1 LPPFAEKTVQVEND
15 SDLMPDRAEVIRVH
29 QLTKSYGDVRAVQ
42 GIDFDVRSGEI
53 FAMLGPNGA
62 GKSTTVE
69 ILEGLR
75 SRDGGEVTVLGI
87 DPARDPHQLKSRI
100 GVVLQHTVFPNK
112 ITVSEVVDLY
122 GKLYGVRPRTKEL
135 LERFALT
142 EKNASHYAD
151 LSGGQK
157 QKLALI
163 LAMINDPP
171 VVFLDEPTTGVDA
184 HSRRAIH
191 DWLRQ
196 LRSEGRTVFLTTHYI
211 HEAEQLAD
219 RIAIVGRGQII
230 RLGTPA
236 EISSDVSVM
245 SQIRFRTSKPLTLD
259 TVVKLPGVTSVNEKN
274 ENVSLDVLNPALT
287 LTALIRH
294 LDSQNNQLL
303 EVSIQRPTLE
313 DVFLKLTGEQM
324 AEEEK

>member
-1 LPPFAEKTVQVEND
+1 MAAIIQ
-15 SDLMPDRAEVIRVH
+15 VH
-29 QLTKSYGDVRAVQ
+29 QLTKSYGEVRAVQ
-42 GIDFDVRSGEI
+42 GIDFEVDAGEI

-75 SRDGGEVTVLGI
+75 PRDGGDVSVLGI
-87 DPARDPHQLKSRI
+87 DPARDPHRLKSKI

-112 ITVSEVVDLY
+112 MRVSEVIDLY
-122 GKLYGVRPRTKEL
+122 GQLYNARPDSKQL

-142 EKNASHYAD
+142 EKASALYGS

-171 VVFLDEPTTGVDA
+171 IVFLDEPTTGVDA
-184 HSRRAIH
+184 HTRRAIH
-191 DWLRQ
+191 DWLRE

-219 RIAIVGRGQII
+219 RIAIIGRGKVI
-230 RLGTPA
+230 RHGTID
-236 EISSDVSVM
+236 EISSGLSIESGIRIRTATPIERDIVS
-245 SQIRFRTSKPLTLD
+245 R
-259 TVVKLPGVTSVNEKN
+259 LPGVDGVEMDNGSAALRVKSPAQTISALVRYLDFAKN
-274 ENVSLDVLNPALT
+274 E
-287 LTALIRH
+287 LI
-294 LDSQNNQLL
+294 DIDIS
-303 EVSIQRPTLE
+303 RPTLE
-313 DVFLKLTGEQM
+313 DVFLKLTGERIG
-324 AEEEK
+324 EEEK

>member
-1 LPPFAEKTVQVEND
+1 MTA
-15 SDLMPDRAEVIRVH
+15 IIHVH
-29 QLTKSYGDVRAVQ
+29 QLTKNYGEVAAAQ
-42 GIDFDVRSGEI
+42 GIDFEVQSGEI

-75 SRDGGEVTVLGI
+75 PRDGGEVLVLGL
-87 DPARDPHQLKSRI
+87 DPARDPHGLKSRI

-112 ITVSEVVDLY
+112 IRVSEVIGLY
-122 GKLYGVRPRTKEL
+122 GRLYNSTPATHKL
-135 LERFALT
+135 LERFALA
-142 EKNASHYAD
+142 EKANAFYAD
-151 LSGGQK
+151 LAGGQK

-196 LRSEGRTVFLTTHYI
+196 LRAEGRTVFLTTHYI

-219 RIAIVGRGQII
+219 RVAIVAR
-230 RLGTPA
+230 
-236 EISSDVSVM
+236 
-245 SQIRFRTSKPLTLD
+245 
-259 TVVKLPGVTSVNEKN
+259 
-274 ENVSLDVLNPALT
+274 
-287 LTALIRH
+287 
-294 LDSQNNQLL
+294 
-303 EVSIQRPTLE
+303 
-313 DVFLKLTGEQM
+313 
-324 AEEEK
+324 

>member
-1 LPPFAEKTVQVEND
+1 MTPIISVQ
-15 SDLMPDRAEVIRVH
+15 

-42 GIDFDVRSGEI
+42 GIDFEVRSGEI

-75 SRDGGEVTVLGI
+75 PRDGGDVSVLGI
-87 DPARDPHQLKSRI
+87 DPGRDGNQLKSRI
-100 GVVLQHTVFPNK
+100 GVVLQQTAFPNK
-112 ITVSEVVDLY
+112 IRVVEVIELY
-122 GKLYGVRPRTKEL
+122 GRLYECIPDTKKL

-142 EKNASHYAD
+142 DKAGAFYAD

-171 VVFLDEPTTGVDA
+171 IVFLDEPTTGVDA

-196 LRSEGRTVFLTTHYI
+196 LREEGRTVFLTTHYI

-219 RIAIVGRGQII
+219 RVAIVARGKVVRQGSIEEI
-230 RLGTPA
+230 RSGLVLES
-236 EISSDVSVM
+236 EISV
-245 SQIRFRTSKPLTLD
+245 RTSRPLNREAVT
-259 TVVKLPGVTSVNEKN
+259 KLPGVESTTAQNGTA
-274 ENVSLDVLNPALT
+274 SLQVLDPARAITNLV
-287 LTALIRH
+287 RY
-294 LDSQNNQLL
+294 LDSENIELID
-303 EVSIQRPTLE
+303 VAIRRPTLE
-313 DVFLKLTGEQM
+313 DVFLNVTGERL
-324 AEEEK
+324 ATDED

>member
-1 LPPFAEKTVQVEND
+1 MST
-15 SDLMPDRAEVIRVH
+15 IIHVH

-42 GIDFDVRSGEI
+42 GIDLEVQSGHI

-75 SRDGGEVTVLGI
+75 LRDGGDVSVLGI
-87 DPARDPHQLKSRI
+87 DPSRNANQLKSRI
-100 GVVLQHTVFPNK
+100 GVVLQQTAFPNK
-112 ITVSEVVDLY
+112 IRVREVIELY
-122 GKLYGVRPRTKEL
+122 GRLYDSNPNTKEL
-135 LERFALT
+135 LEKFALV
-142 EKNASHYAD
+142 EKANSFYSD

-171 VVFLDEPTTGVDA
+171 IIFLDEPTTGVDA

-219 RIAIVGRGQII
+219 RIAIVARGKVI
-230 RLGTPA
+230 REGTME
-236 EISSDVSVM
+236 EIGKGLAVNSE
-245 SQIRFRTSKPLTLD
+245 IRVVAQRPLNRDALSR
-259 TVVKLPGVTSVNEKN
+259 LPGVRSVSG
-274 ENVSLDVLNPALT
+274 ENGNATLEVQSPAQT
-287 LTALIRH
+287 VTAIVRY
-294 LDSQNNQLL
+294 LDSENNEL
-303 EVSIQRPTLE
+303 VDIGVKRPTLE
-313 DVFLKLTGEQM
+313 DVFLKVTGERLTGE
-324 AEEEK
+324 ED

>member
-1 LPPFAEKTVQVEND
+1 MTA
-15 SDLMPDRAEVIRVH
+15 IIHVH
-29 QLTKSYGDVRAVQ
+29 QLTKKYGEVAAVQ
-42 GIDFDVRSGEI
+42 GIDFEVQSGEI

-75 SRDGGEVTVLGI
+75 PRDGGEVSVLGI
-87 DPARDPHQLKSRI
+87 DPGRDPHRLKSRI
-100 GVVLQHTVFPNK
+100 GVVLQQTVFPDK
-112 ITVSEVVDLY
+112 IRVSEVIDLY
-122 GKLYGVRPRTKEL
+122 ASLYNARPNSKVL
-135 LERFALT
+135 LDRFALN
-142 EKNASHYAD
+142 EKASVNYAD

-184 HSRRAIH
+184 HTRRTIH

-219 RIAIVGRGQII
+219 RVAIVDRGKII
-230 RLGTPA
+230 RLGTL
-236 EISSDVSVM
+236 EQIVSGMIVE
-245 SQIRFRTSKPLTLD
+245 SQVRVRTAMPMNPE
-259 TVVKLPGVTSVNEKN
+259 VVSKLPGVQSIQM
-274 ENVSLDVLNPALT
+274 ENGAASLFVLNPAQAISGLV
-287 LTALIRH
+287 RY
-294 LDSQNNQLL
+294 LDSQNNEL
-303 EVSIQRPTLE
+303 VDVGVWRPTLE
-313 DVFLKLTGEQM
+313 DVFLKLTGERL

>member
-1 LPPFAEKTVQVEND
+1 MTA
-15 SDLMPDRAEVIRVH
+15 IVH
-29 QLTKSYGDVRAVQ
+29 VHELTKSYGDVHAVQ
-42 GIDFDVRSGEI
+42 GISFDVHSGEI

-75 SRDGGEVTVLGI
+75 PRDGGEVAVLGI
-87 DPARDPHQLKSRI
+87 DPARDANQLKSRI
-100 GVVLQHTVFPNK
+100 GVVLQQTAFPNK
-112 ITVSEVVDLY
+112 IRVLEAIDLY
-122 GKLYGVRPRTKEL
+122 ARLYGSTPNAKKL

-142 EKNASHYAD
+142 EKMNAFYGD

-171 VVFLDEPTTGVDA
+171 IVFLDEPTTGVDA

-196 LRSEGRTVFLTTHYI
+196 LRAEGRTVFLTTHYI

-219 RIAIVGRGQII
+219 RVAIVAGGQIV
-230 RLGTPA
+230 RQGTVE
-236 EISSDVSVM
+236 EIGSGLTIDYEI
-245 SQIRFRTSKPLTLD
+245 QARTARPPDNTELS
-259 TVVKLPGVTSVNEKN
+259 KLPGVTSVTA
-274 ENVSLDVLNPALT
+274 ENGMVSLRVTHVAQAITHLVRYLDREAND
-287 LTALIRH
+287 LI
-294 LDSQNNQLL
+294 DIA
-303 EVSIQRPTLE
+303 VSRPTLE
-313 DVFLKLTGEQM
+313 DVFLQLTGERPG
-324 AEEEK
+324 EEQ

>member
-1 LPPFAEKTVQVEND
+1 MSTIIHV
-15 SDLMPDRAEVIRVH
+15 R

-42 GIDFDVRSGEI
+42 GIDLEVQSGQI

-75 SRDGGEVTVLGI
+75 YRDGGDVSVLGI
-87 DPARDPHQLKSRI
+87 DPSRNANQLKSRI
-100 GVVLQHTVFPNK
+100 GVVLQQTAFPNK
-112 ITVSEVVDLY
+112 IRVREVIELY
-122 GKLYGVRPRTKEL
+122 GRLYDANPNTKEL
-135 LERFALT
+135 LERFALV
-142 EKNASHYAD
+142 EKANSFYSD

-171 VVFLDEPTTGVDA
+171 IIFLDEPTTGVDA

-219 RIAIVGRGQII
+219 RIAIVARGKVI
-230 RLGTPA
+230 REGTLEDIGKGLA
-236 EISSDVSVM
+236 VDSEI
-245 SQIRFRTSKPLTLD
+245 R
-259 TVVKLPGVTSVNEKN
+259 VVARRSLNREMLSKLPGVRSVSG
-274 ENVSLDVLNPALT
+274 ENGSATLEVQNPAQAV
-287 LTALIRH
+287 TAIVRH
-294 LDSQNNQLL
+294 LDSENNELTDIA
-303 EVSIQRPTLE
+303 VKRPTLE
-313 DVFLKLTGEQM
+313 DVFLKVTGERLTGE
-324 AEEEK
+324 ED